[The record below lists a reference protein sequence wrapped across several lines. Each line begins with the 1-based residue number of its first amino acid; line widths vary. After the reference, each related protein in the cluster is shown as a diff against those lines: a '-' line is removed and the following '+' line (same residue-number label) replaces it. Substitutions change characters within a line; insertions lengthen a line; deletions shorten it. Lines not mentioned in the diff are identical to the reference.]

1 MTCPCRETC
10 IAIMRS
16 QANTYSENLSGSHHF
31 VNECAARIRALPCSC
46 KYTVRVPRELR
57 ELLDTVSAL
66 DTFSAENPRDFSRMP
81 SYLQVVH
88 KRLLKEWGVVRALLT
103 TQSANTVRVPRETV
117 EHFANYWTV
126 GDESGEA
133 AHWTEAERK
142 HCKVMFD
149 LLNTKEPT

>member
-16 QANTYSENLSGSHHF
+16 QANTYSENLSGSQHF

-46 KYTVRVPRELR
+46 KY
-57 ELLDTVSAL
+57 
-66 DTFSAENPRDFSRMP
+66 
-81 SYLQVVH
+81 
-88 KRLLKEWGVVRALLT
+88 
-103 TQSANTVRVPRETV
+103 TVRVPRETV